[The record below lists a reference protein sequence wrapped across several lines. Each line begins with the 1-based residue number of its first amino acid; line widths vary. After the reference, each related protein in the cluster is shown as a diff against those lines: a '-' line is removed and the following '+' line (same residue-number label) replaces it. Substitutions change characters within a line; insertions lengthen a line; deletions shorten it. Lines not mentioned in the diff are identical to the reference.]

1 MNIRKIAGLLCA
13 LALCLCG
20 CKLLPPKATPNVPKE
35 NYADPNKYQSE
46 YQDRLQYQHLS
57 KEEQHGYGLLY
68 TTIRDATDSDAIIQ
82 DENGVSHPGVRIPFD
97 VALTKDSMSLLYESF
112 LKDNPQFFFL
122 DRTYSL
128 EGHQQ
133 KENVVYDTL
142 LLRFTLNQEERQA
155 AIAELNAVVE
165 TIRKNCPSTTDEYVI
180 EKYFHDYLLSHCT
193 YDETA
198 AEGDSLTHENA
209 YSAYGALV
217 QGSAVCEGY
226 AKAMQLLLQQ
236 ASIPA
241 TVVMG
246 TAADAP
252 EAHMWNLVY
261 INGAYYYLDV
271 TWDDNEDIP
280 QYAYFNIT
288 SDDLQRSHLPD
299 AEQLVTMECTATID
313 NYFVRNGTYL
323 DTYERDKIAEIIAQ
337 HIQAGSKTIHLR
349 FAPGKYENALLLL
362 KNVQLTKRL
371 VNNQLGNRVTMW
383 DYALNSHTQQHVLT
397 LVATEK

>member
-1 MNIRKIAGLLCA
+1 
-13 LALCLCG
+13 
-20 CKLLPPKATPNVPKE
+20 
-35 NYADPNKYQSE
+35 
-46 YQDRLQYQHLS
+46 
-57 KEEQHGYGLLY
+57 
-68 TTIRDATDSDAIIQ
+68 
-82 DENGVSHPGVRIPFD
+82 
-97 VALTKDSMSLLYESF
+97 
-112 LKDNPQFFFL
+112 
-122 DRTYSL
+122 
-128 EGHQQ
+128 
-133 KENVVYDTL
+133 
-142 LLRFTLNQEERQA
+142 
-155 AIAELNAVVE
+155 
-165 TIRKNCPSTTDEYVI
+165 
-180 EKYFHDYLLSHCT
+180 
-193 YDETA
+193 
-198 AEGDSLTHENA
+198 
-209 YSAYGALV
+209 
-217 QGSAVCEGY
+217 
-226 AKAMQLLLQQ
+226 
-236 ASIPA
+236 
-241 TVVMG
+241 
-246 TAADAP
+246 
-252 EAHMWNLVY
+252 MWNLVC

-299 AEQLVTMECTATID
+299 AEQLITMECTATVD